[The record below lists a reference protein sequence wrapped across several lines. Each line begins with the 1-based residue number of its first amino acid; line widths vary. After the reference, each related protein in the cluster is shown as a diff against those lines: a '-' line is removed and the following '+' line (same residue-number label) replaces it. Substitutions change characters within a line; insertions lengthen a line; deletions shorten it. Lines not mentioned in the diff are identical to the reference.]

1 MEEGGGDPSSPAAL
15 LQNLLIASSDCF
27 ADSSQNGAARHASAQ
42 VISSQIGF
50 YVACLLRGFEAR
62 QIPTPPNIVVVGA
75 GFIGGNVIELL
86 MSNGLT
92 PFLHVFCRGDMA
104 AQRWRRRGIN
114 SSPSLARLMKDCGGK
129 ADVFILCSGVSGFAS
144 VTKLVLP
151 FLTPATFVITSTF
164 GLQRKRI
171 FSALQTRGVFR
182 TYLEPHALVKH
193 VKSVAHAAGIDHS
206 SFDDPA
212 LSAPGEEEDVPQN
225 DSSIANALGVASP
238 RNANDANDDED
249 EDEDEGHSFAGLYS
263 QQESLVDSIKTYTS
277 ADQFLF
283 LSSSAAGSLENAAEQ
298 LAHRTPDIVG
308 LITVLENYFS
318 LLGLRFLTS
327 RAQALFAVLGY
338 VENTAVGIASSQL
351 STGSLTSSQL
361 DVMMRLRGRGE
372 DEDDDTVEVNIKK
385 EETKKLARAI
395 ASLTNARTSL
405 ENSVSTSFHRQ
416 LSKHV
421 RVVDI
426 PRLSDLINSDES
438 KRASRL
444 RRRVPSSSTSGFNAA
459 TISSAAAAEPEV
471 AREKGHGEL
480 NTFHPDSKILQVF
493 SHDVRFSSPLFAQ
506 YDESSSVASAISREQ
521 KSAMGFEFLREDH
534 ESVELSL
541 GEDGEN
547 EVSPRIDPKQLGFVE
562 ETSASGLDPSIL
574 LAIELAAKA
583 KSVV

>member
-27 ADSSQNGAARHASAQ
+27 ADSSHNGAARHASAQ

-75 GFIGGNVIELL
+75 GFIGGSVIELL

-104 AQRWRRRGIN
+104 AQRWRRRGLN

-193 VKSVAHAAGIDHS
+193 VKSVAFAAGIDHS

-212 LSAPGEEEDVPQN
+212 LAAPGEEEDVTQN
-225 DSSIANALGVASP
+225 DSSIANAIGVASP
-238 RNANDANDDED
+238 RDVNDEEGED
-249 EDEDEGHSFAGLYS
+249 EEDSFEGLYS

-308 LITVLENYFS
+308 MITVLENYFS
-318 LLGLRFLTS
+318 LLGLRFLTC

-361 DVMMRLRGRGE
+361 DLMMRARGRGE
-372 DEDDDTVEVNIKK
+372 DEDDDTVEVNNKK

-405 ENSVSTSFHRQ
+405 ENSVSASFHRQ
-416 LSKHV
+416 ISKHV
-421 RVVDI
+421 RVVEI
-426 PRLSDLINSDES
+426 PRLSDLINSDEA

-444 RRRVPSSSTSGFNAA
+444 RRRVPSSSTSGLNAA
-459 TISSAAAAEPEV
+459 TTSSAAAAEAEV

-480 NTFHPDSKILQVF
+480 NTFHPDSKILSVF
-493 SHDVRFSSPLFAQ
+493 SLDVRFSSPLFAQ

-534 ESVELSL
+534 ESAELSL
-541 GEDGEN
+541 GDDGEN
-547 EVSPRIDPKQLGFVE
+547 EISPRIDPKQLGFVE
-562 ETSASGLDPSIL
+562 ETSASGLDPSVL

-583 KSVV
+583 KSVA